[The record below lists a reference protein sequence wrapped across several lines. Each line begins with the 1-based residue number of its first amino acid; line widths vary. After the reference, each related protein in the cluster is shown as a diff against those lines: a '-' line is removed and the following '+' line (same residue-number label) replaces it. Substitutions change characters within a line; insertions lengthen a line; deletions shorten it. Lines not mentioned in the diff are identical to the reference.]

1 MTGYSQ
7 STQTRSPFFVF
18 KNRSFVLLWLA
29 ELVSTM
35 GSALTSLT
43 ASILVYRETGST
55 LSVGLMLI
63 ATTAPTLL
71 VGLIAG
77 VFVDRYDRKR
87 IMIVSDL
94 IRAALIAVIPFV
106 IPLDIAYLYV
116 IVALSSTATQFFDPA
131 NASLMPD
138 ITSDAELAQ
147 ANSLMS
153 ISSVGATTLGFALA
167 GLIATGFPIELAF
180 WIDALTFVASAIF
193 ISLIKVPPMKVEG
206 ETNVAAVFANLKTG
220 IRYVGSTS
228 ILRSLLVIGLPI
240 IVLIGFQS
248 TLLLPFSLG
257 VLNATEFQ
265 YSLIEAAQSIG
276 LVVSGLLMAH
286 YADRLREGQWLSIS
300 YIIMGLLLLAFGL
313 TSSMAPAL
321 VLMALVGF
329 ANGPSQIGR
338 KLIIQRNTPREMRG
352 RVISTFYITRD
363 TMYIIGM
370 LLAGLGDVVDVQ
382 ILWVVS
388 ACLFIGVALIT
399 FVMPGLGQPA
409 MEWKRAMT
417 LLRGVKMAP
426 GMGLPRAASPTDID
440 LLTER
445 VPALASLGKKQRLT
459 LAAQTLVC
467 DAEAG
472 AVILRKGEAS
482 DAAYFIL
489 SGKVVAGLEQGGEYR
504 LLETLLE
511 GDFFG
516 EIAAL
521 TGVPRTAN
529 VIAEAPTRL
538 LQVPATSLRQMSADP
553 VLNRLFMTKLTERM
567 MRMNLLDLPRTA
579 GNDQDVLRDLR
590 TDASS

>member
-1 MTGYSQ
+1 
-7 STQTRSPFFVF
+7 VF

-94 IRAALIAVIPFV
+94 IRAALIVVIPFV

-300 YIIMGLLLLAFGL
+300 YIVRGLLLLAFGL

-426 GMGLPRAASPTDID
+426 GMGSPRAASPTDID

>member
-1 MTGYSQ
+1 
-7 STQTRSPFFVF
+7 
-18 KNRSFVLLWLA
+18 
-29 ELVSTM
+29 M

-43 ASILVYRETGST
+43 ASILIYRQTGST

-77 VFVDRYDRKR
+77 VFVDRFDRKR
-87 IMIVSDL
+87 IMIAADL
-94 IRAALIAVIPFV
+94 IRAVLIALVPFV
-106 IPLDIAYLYV
+106 IPLNIAFMYV
-116 IVALSSTATQFFDPA
+116 IVALSSTVTQFFDPA

-138 ITSDAELAQ
+138 IASEEELAQ

-153 ISSVGATTLGFALA
+153 ISSVGATTIGFVLS
-167 GLIATGFPIELAF
+167 GLIATGFSIELAF
-180 WIDALTFVASAIF
+180 WIDAFTFVASAIC
-193 ISLIKVPPMKVEG
+193 ISLIKVPPMKAEG
-206 ETNVAAVFANLKTG
+206 ATNIAAVFANLKSG
-220 IRYVGSTS
+220 IRYVGNTPV
-228 ILRSLLVIGLPI
+228 LRSLLLIGLPI
-240 IVLIGFQS
+240 ILLIGVQS
-248 TLLLPFSLG
+248 TLLLPYSLR

-276 LVVSGLLMAH
+276 LVVACLLMAH
-286 YADRLREGQWLSIS
+286 FADRLREGQWLSIS
-300 YIIMGLLLLAFGL
+300 YIVMGVLLLMFAL
-313 TSSMAPAL
+313 TSRLAPAII
-321 VLMALVGF
+321 LMALIGF

-352 RVISTFYITRD
+352 RVVSAFYITRD
-363 TMYIIGM
+363 TMYMLGM
-370 LLAGLGDVVDVQ
+370 LLAGLGDVFDVRA
-382 ILWVVS
+382 LWIVS
-388 ACLFIGVALIT
+388 ACLFVAVALVT

-409 MEWKRAMT
+409 LEWKRAMT
-417 LLRGVKMAP
+417 LLRGMKTAP
-426 GMGLPRAASPTDID
+426 GMSVPRAASPADID
-440 LLTER
+440 LLMER
-445 VPALASLGKKQRLT
+445 VPALASLGKKERVS
-459 LAAQTLVC
+459 LAAQTWVC
-467 DAEAG
+467 NAAPG

-489 SGKVVAGLEQGGEYR
+489 LGKVVAGREEDGEFR

-538 LQVPATSLRQMSADP
+538 LQMPAAALRHMSADP

-567 MRMNLLDLPRTA
+567 MRMNLLDLPRMT
-579 GNDQDVLRDLR
+579 GNDQRALRDLR
-590 TDASS
+590 TDSSP